1 MNKAER
7 SLDNISCMKTKIDLE
22 QSDWGQI
29 IDGLECRAE
38 QYEKTVRYFE
48 LGESNGEI
56 EEVSGVEEARSL
68 AKLYRSLI
76 AKIQRQR

>member
-1 MNKAER
+1 MDQL
-7 SLDNISCMKTKIDLE
+7 SLMAHDMAMKTKIELDDN
-22 QSDWGQI
+22 DWGQI

-48 LGESNGEI
+48 SGESNGEI
-56 EEVSGVEEARSL
+56 EEVSGVDEAREQ
-68 AKLYRSLI
+68 AETYRAII